1 MIECIAHEGKG
12 CKRHECPVWDL
23 SLQAAQLIPE
33 VAVEAFKRAISLTL
47 KHPERPVGICGL
59 IWDLQHDI
67 PWNVIDE
74 D

>member
-1 MIECIAHEGKG
+1 MIECIAHEGQG
-12 CKRHECPVWDL
+12 CKRRECPQWQL
-23 SLQAAQLIPE
+23 TLQIAKLVPE
-33 VAVEAFKRAISLTL
+33 VAVEGFKRAIVLTL

-74 D
+74 G